1 VDGKRGKKMKIGR
14 ELETVGWRDLVVL
27 CTATAFGKDIKVY
40 GPHFTP
46 TALSNTTM
54 FKTI

>member
-27 CTATAFGKDIKVY
+27 CTATASGKDIKVY